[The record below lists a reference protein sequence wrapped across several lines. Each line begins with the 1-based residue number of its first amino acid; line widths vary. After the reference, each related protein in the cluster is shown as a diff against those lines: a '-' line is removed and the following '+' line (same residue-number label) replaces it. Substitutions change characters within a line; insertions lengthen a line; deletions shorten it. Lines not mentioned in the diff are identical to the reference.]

1 MQDQFINY
9 VNSTMNED
17 NEMTAELYESLIDED
32 SESTKDVINRLIKSL
47 RDIYRS
53 HE

>member
-1 MQDQFINY
+1 MQNQFVNY
-9 VNSTMNED
+9 VNSTMAEI
-17 NEMTAELYESLIDED
+17 NEMTDELYEAMMDDD
-32 SESTKDVINRLIKSL
+32 SEATKDVVNRLIKSL

>member
-9 VNSTMNED
+9 VNSTMAEV
-17 NEMTAELYESLIDED
+17 NEMTTELYESLIDGD
-32 SESTKDVINRLIKSL
+32 SEATKDVVNRLIKSL
-47 RDIYRS
+47 RDIYKS